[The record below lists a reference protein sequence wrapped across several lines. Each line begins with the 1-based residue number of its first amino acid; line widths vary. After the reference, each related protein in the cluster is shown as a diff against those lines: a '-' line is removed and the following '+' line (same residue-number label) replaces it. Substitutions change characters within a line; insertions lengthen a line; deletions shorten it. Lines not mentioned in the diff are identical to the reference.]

1 MRQRSPCAICSSW
14 EPSPVHPSCWHAA
27 IAADWLLYGYL
38 GSRDLDISRDPRSGS
53 QESTGTTRKKPGGFA
68 GGGDGGG
75 GGGDD
80 GGDGG
85 GGGGAGGDGGGDG
98 GEGCGG
104 GICGWSPWAKR
115 HMTTSDRCAIAS
127 DRKKWPLHAQVGS
140 FREI

>member
-1 MRQRSPCAICSSW
+1 MQSPH
-14 EPSPVHPSCWHAA
+14 PVGFPARA
-27 IAADWLLYGYL
+27 
-38 GSRDLDISRDPRSGS
+38 
-53 QESTGTTRKKPGGFA
+53 STHTD